1 MKTKLLNLLR
11 SICVASHATAE
22 SYWPEFSK
30 QGRNMPTQG
39 LNSNGRIDAFRVQ
52 GNCMVM

>member
-1 MKTKLLNLLR
+1 MIMNTKLLNLLR
-11 SICVASHATAE
+11 SIHVASCATVE

-30 QGRNMPTQG
+30 QERTMPTQG

-52 GNCMVM
+52 GNCM